1 MGGAKPW
8 LGLWLPSVFNLE
20 GGDLRSLVSP
30 DCGTPSTPSRL
41 YPLPTVTIVRK
52 QYVTA
57 AYWNLTLAHSAPLGI
72 RLIPWPSST
81 L

>member
-1 MGGAKPW
+1 MGGATPW
-8 LGLWLPSVFNLE
+8 LGLWLSSAFNLE

-30 DCGTPSTPSRL
+30 DCRTLSTPSRL

-52 QYVTA
+52 QHVTA
-57 AYWNLTLAHSAPLGI
+57 AYWNLILAHSAPLGI
-72 RLIPWPSST
+72 RLISWLSST